1 MVTVS
6 FPGIG
11 IGEFTINPVA
21 FEIPIFG
28 GIEVRWYG
36 ILITTGIILAFLYC
50 AYRAKQEMIKFDNLL
65 DIAIYTVI
73 FSVIGARTGYVLFS
87 LSDYTKYFETD
98 GFWYMIKKMISINEG
113 GLQIYGAIIAGA
125 ITIFIVC
132 RIKKINT
139 LKMLD
144 AVAPAVMIGQIIGRW
159 GNFCNGEAHG
169 SVVPESSPLYFI
181 RMGLSTHNIKEY
193 AGKMAYVH
201 PTFLYESL
209 WNLVG
214 FVIIHF
220 LYKKK
225 KFDGQVVLMYLT
237 WYGFGRMFI
246 ESLRT
251 DQLKVGVFPV
261 SIVIGAICFVGGSIL
276 LVVNLVKSRR
286 AAITAGEYAPTYA
299 KLSHYG
305 ENTAQVNDA
314 ADTSDINEEETE
326 AYTEPNEDE
335 DAAEEPTAS
344 ESTDETTDE
353 TTAYRDEIMKRFS
366 DLLGDDN
373 NKKTDKKEN
382 DNG

>member
-6 FPGIG
+6 FPGLG

-36 ILITTGIILAFLYC
+36 ILITLGIILAFLYC
-50 AYRAKQEMIKFDNLL
+50 SYRAKQEGINFDNLL
-65 DIAIYTVI
+65 DIAIFTII
-73 FSVIGARTGYVLFS
+73 FAVIGARTGYVLFS
-87 LSDYTKYFETD
+87 LENYTKYLETD

-132 RIKKINT
+132 KIKKINP

-169 SVVPESSPLYFI
+169 SVVPETSPLYFI
-181 RMGLSTHNIKEY
+181 RMGLSTHNIEGIK
-193 AGKMAYVH
+193 GMAYVH

-246 ESLRT
+246 EMLRT

-261 SIVIGAICFVGGSIL
+261 SVVIGFVCFVVGTIL
-276 LVVNLVKSRR
+276 LIVNLVKARR
-286 AAITAGEYAPTYA
+286 ATITAGEYAPTYA
-299 KLSHYG
+299 KISHYG
-305 ENTAQVNDA
+305 ENKTTPDITNENESTADPMEFK
-314 ADTSDINEEETE
+314 ADGDGESIEEKDEE
-326 AYTEPNEDE
+326 KVSDE
-335 DAAEEPTAS
+335 DV
-344 ESTDETTDE
+344 DK
-353 TTAYRDEIMKRFS
+353 DEIMKRFS
-366 DLLGDDN
+366 ELLGDDN
-373 NKKTDKKEN
+373 NEKDGKGE
-382 DNG
+382 

>member
-11 IGEFTINPVA
+11 IGEFNINPVA
-21 FEIPIFG
+21 FEIPILG
-28 GIEVRWYG
+28 GIQVRWYG

-50 AYRAKQEMIKFDNLL
+50 AYRAKQEQIKFDHLL

-73 FSVIGARTGYVLFS
+73 FAVIGARTGYVLFS
-87 LSDYTKYFETD
+87 LSDYTKYLKTD
-98 GFWYMIKKMISINEG
+98 GFWFMVKKMLSINEG

-132 RIKKINT
+132 KIKKIST

-169 SVVPESSPLYFI
+169 SVVPETSPLYFI
-181 RMGLSTHNIKEY
+181 RMGLSTHNIKEF

-209 WNLVG
+209 WNLIG

-251 DQLKVGVFPV
+251 DQLKIGVFPV

-276 LVVNLVKSRR
+276 LTVKLIKARR
-286 AAITAGEYAPTYA
+286 ATITAGEYAPTYA

-305 ENTAQVNDA
+305 ENTATA
-314 ADTSDINEEETE
+314 AEATDEAAITEEENEIDATPE
-326 AYTEPNEDE
+326 EDE
-335 DAAEEPTAS
+335 PAPDKA
-344 ESTDETTDE
+344 DETTV
-353 TTAYRDEIMKRFS
+353 YREEIMKRFS
-366 DLLGDDN
+366 DLLGDDSDKN
-373 NKKTDKKEN
+373 TDNKEN

>member
-6 FPGIG
+6 FPGLG
-11 IGEFTINPVA
+11 IGEFNINPVA

-28 GIEVRWYG
+28 GIQVRWYG

-50 AYRAKQEMIKFDNLL
+50 AYRAKQEQIEFDHLL

-73 FSVIGARTGYVLFS
+73 FAVIGARTGYVLFS
-87 LSDYTKYFETD
+87 LKSYTPYFETD

-125 ITIFIVC
+125 ITIFIIC
-132 RIKKINT
+132 KIKKIST

-169 SVVPESSPLYFI
+169 RVVPEGSPLYFI
-181 RMGLSTHNIKEY
+181 RMGLSTHNIKEF

-201 PTFLYESL
+201 PTFFYESL
-209 WNLVG
+209 WNLIG
-214 FVIIHF
+214 FVLIHF

-251 DQLKVGVFPV
+251 DQLKAGVFPV
-261 SIVIGAICFVGGSIL
+261 SIVIGAVCFVGGSVL
-276 LVVNLVKSRR
+276 LIVKLVKARR
-286 AAITAGEYAPTYA
+286 ANITAGEYAPTYA
-299 KLSHYG
+299 KISHYG
-305 ENTAQVNDA
+305 EAVAPASEATDVAAVTEEEAEIDTAP
-314 ADTSDINEEETE
+314 EETE
-326 AYTEPNEDE
+326 
-335 DAAEEPTAS
+335 EEPI
-344 ESTDETTDE
+344 TDSSADE
-353 TTAYRDEIMKRFS
+353 ATAYRDEIMKRFS
-366 DLLGDDN
+366 DLLGDKKDN
-373 NKKTDKKEN
+373 NTNNKEN

>member
-50 AYRAKQEMIKFDNLL
+50 AYRAKQEMIKFDDLL

-87 LSDYTKYFETD
+87 LSDYTKYFKTD

-132 RIKKINT
+132 KIKKINT

-169 SVVPESSPLYFI
+169 SVVTESSPLYFI

-276 LVVNLVKSRR
+276 LIVNLVKSHR
-286 AAITAGEYAPTYA
+286 ATITSGEYAPTYA

-305 ENTAQVNDA
+305 ENTAQTNEA
-314 ADTSDINEEETE
+314 TDTSDINEEETE